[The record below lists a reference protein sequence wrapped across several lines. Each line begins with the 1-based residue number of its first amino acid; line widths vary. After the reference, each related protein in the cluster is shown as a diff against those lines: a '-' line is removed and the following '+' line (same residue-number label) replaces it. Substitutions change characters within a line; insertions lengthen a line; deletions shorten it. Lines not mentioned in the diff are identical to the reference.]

1 MARKGRVDR
10 GMVERRLSDGTKVW
24 YARLFHNGKEHWFGG
39 FSTKTKA
46 RVFYE
51 DRKREQREGRLQPER
66 YHHGGCETLEE
77 LVESYL
83 PSTGHKKAK
92 KWEEF
97 FAAWWKER
105 LQGKR
110 LNQVTPALLDEA
122 RQALLSKGLTP
133 QRVNRYVDWL
143 RHVLNIAV
151 RDEKLLS
158 NPVTKLK
165 RFKEPRGRTPFLTT
179 DDEGKLLKALGPVY
193 GPWARLAILTGM
205 RQAEQFGLR

>member
-10 GMVERRLSDGTKVW
+10 GVVERKLSDGTKVW
-24 YARLFHNGKEHWFGG
+24 YA
-39 FSTKTKA
+39 
-46 RVFYE
+46 
-51 DRKREQREGRLQPER
+51 R

-133 QRVNRYVDWL
+133 QRVNRYMDWL

-151 RDEKLLS
+151 RDEK
-158 NPVTKLK
+158 
-165 RFKEPRGRTPFLTT
+165 
-179 DDEGKLLKALGPVY
+179 
-193 GPWARLAILTGM
+193 
-205 RQAEQFGLR
+205 